1 MQKKH
6 ESFQNLEGEKL
17 KTSLRF
23 KNVAVLG
30 LGKSGLAVSNLL
42 IKCKANVF
50 LSELKDDPA
59 LKKRFKNKK
68 ISCEFGSHSDQ
79 ILKNDLILISP
90 GVPLELPILQKAR
103 RRGIPVWN
111 ELELGLR
118 LLKAKTIASITGTN
132 GKTTTVSLLADICKN
147 AGRKVILAGNVGQP
161 LTLFV
166 KNQKKN
172 DCVILEVSSYQLE
185 ALNKFH
191 FQAAC
196 VLNLT
201 NDHLHRHKTMQRY
214 AKIKQKI
221 FLNQDPSDISVL
233 NWDDPWCIKMARKVK
248 GKKIWFSTR
257 KVLKHG
263 VYWDKEKKKIIAK
276 FKQNNQILSFN
287 NPKYL
292 LGLHNSANAC
302 ASIALSLG
310 LKIKPKA
317 IRHSLEHFKGVA
329 HRLEKVRVFKGIS
342 FLNDSKA
349 TNVDSTLKALEALD
363 SPLWLI
369 LGGEDKGGSYLPLK
383 KIIQEKK
390 NVRGI
395 LLIGGA
401 SKKIYSEVQ
410 GACKMF
416 FSTTLQNA
424 IKKTVKLAQ
433 KGETVL
439 LSPACASFD
448 QFKNFEDR
456 GDQFK
461 TIVKNLK

>member
-6 ESFQNLEGEKL
+6 ESLQNLEGEKL
-17 KTSLRF
+17 KASLKF

-30 LGKSGLAVSNLL
+30 LGKSGFAALNLL
-42 IKCKANVF
+42 IKYKANVF
-50 LSELKDDPA
+50 LSELKDDPG

-68 ISCEFGSHSDQ
+68 INCEFGSHSDH
-79 ILKNDLILISP
+79 ILKNDLIVISP
-90 GVPLELPILQKAR
+90 GIPLDLPILQRAR
-103 RRGIPVWN
+103 RCGIPVWN

-118 LLKAKTIASITGTN
+118 LLKVKTIASITGTN
-132 GKTTTVSLLADICKN
+132 GKTTTVSLLANIFKN
-147 AGRKVILAGNVGQP
+147 AGKKVILAGNIGQP

-166 KNQKKN
+166 KSQKKI
-172 DCVILEVSSYQLE
+172 DTVILEVSSYQLE

-201 NDHLHRHKTMQRY
+201 NDHLHRHKTMQGY
-214 AKIKQKI
+214 AKVKERI

-233 NWDDPWCIKMARKVK
+233 NWDDPWCKKMARKVK
-248 GKKIWFSTR
+248 GEEIWFSTET
-257 KVLKHG
+257 VLKHG

-276 FKQNNQILSFN
+276 LKQSSQILSFN
-287 NPKYL
+287 GPKYL
-292 LGLHNSANAC
+292 HGLHNSANAC
-302 ASIALSLG
+302 AAIALSLG

-317 IRHSLEHFKGVA
+317 IERSLQNFQGVA

-390 NVRGI
+390 MVRGI
-395 LLIGGA
+395 LLIGEA
-401 SKKIYSEVQ
+401 ARKINSELK
-410 GACKMF
+410 GLCKIF
-416 FSTTLQNA
+416 FSKTLQNA
-424 IKKTVKLAQ
+424 IKKTVELAQ

-461 TIVKNLK
+461 AIVKSLK